1 MARSKPTVH
10 KKKKANPA
18 KTQMLVAKELRK
30 GIENKQKDRSR
41 MIWCMIIALADSEK
55 VTIDSDALLEIIDAV
70 GENIADYDR
79 IKKEDGEEFADEKL
93 NIRVNRALGQD
104 DFADTPEKLY
114 KAKY

>member
-10 KKKKANPA
+10 KKKRDNPA
-18 KTQMLVAKELRK
+18 KTQMMVAKEIRK
-30 GIENKQKDRSR
+30 GIENRHRDRSR

-93 NIRVNRALGQD
+93 NIRVNQVLGQD

>member
-10 KKKKANPA
+10 KKRKENPA
-18 KTQMLVAKELRK
+18 KTQMMVAKELRK

-55 VTIDSDALLEIIDAV
+55 VVIDSDALLEVIDSV
-70 GENIADYDR
+70 GENIDDYDR
-79 IKKEDGEEFADEKL
+79 IKREDGEEIADEKL

>member
-10 KKKKANPA
+10 KKKRDNPA
-18 KTQMLVAKELRK
+18 KTQMIVAKEIRK
-30 GIENKQKDRSR
+30 GIENRQRDRSR
-41 MIWCMIIALADSEK
+41 MIWCMVIALADSEK

-79 IKKEDGEEFADEKL
+79 IKKEDGEEIADEKL
-93 NIRVNRALGQD
+93 NIRVNRVLGQD

>member
-1 MARSKPTVH
+1 MARSKPTAH
-10 KKKKANPA
+10 KKKRDNPA
-18 KTQMLVAKELRK
+18 KTQMLVAKEIRK
-30 GIENKQKDRSR
+30 GIENRQRDRSR
-41 MIWCMIIALADSEK
+41 MIWCMVIALADSEK

-93 NIRVNRALGQD
+93 NIRVNRVLGQD